1 MAFAKKTV
9 GDLLTFVLCEG
20 IALSVSSVIGTSAS
34 NSEDGRLLE
43 RNWLRDRFQ
52 QACEDGTR
60 VIVFAAEPGMGKSSF
75 LKKLAKDYA
84 DSIYVEIRR
93 PLATD
98 TASGFWGALLSQLD
112 LDGIRIPN
120 TPYEAAA
127 LAKEHLPLPDGRLR
141 LVIIDALGR
150 APELVDN
157 EGLAGL
163 DSLPEGVVVVI
174 GTRPGRHL
182 DVLEAAG
189 ARVEWIDSR
198 CAENLAELK
207 HWACAQFPEAPQEYI
222 DSFVNGAEGNFLIA
236 RHLLNAIRHKD
247 IKPHELN
254 STPKALEAALS
265 VLWEEQYEQAPF
277 EIHDDLVFVACLIA
291 EAGEPLPAVSIADFL
306 GFSASRVGRVL
317 TYLRPLLR
325 HNEVEH
331 GLSFFSRR
339 LGRLIAN
346 RYRRDLVQ
354 VHEQVISF
362 FRDSYPSWDEMDDH
376 YGWFYLGYH
385 CDRFAR
391 TARRCDFSTLHWLG
405 EGPFIKTKLAKT
417 HSLSAVLDDLSRC
430 LRAAL
435 QERELPRIVSY
446 GLRIPRLRA
455 KEVMNGLHDLADAG
469 QFGLAADRAML
480 LQRESSRLKA
490 LLLLAWQ
497 ALEEGQTETAKS
509 LTTKAGTIV
518 YVDMS
523 QEDRLLFAFIM
534 ADLLKIM
541 PLEALVP
548 IFRNCRNMSHS
559 VSVAWRLS
567 IMSGLSKAKRLEIL
581 KLAISCAQRITDKE
595 ERERR
600 LTRLNED
607 IATVRRSKSCEYDL
621 SKALVNEVNAI
632 DIKLETGEELESKI
646 AALDL
651 APEEERAQ
659 AFRTALEFIGS
670 YKDEAK
676 RVEAISRL
684 VVELVKYSNENWIV
698 SSFEDL
704 ITTIVALHSPIYRQ
718 KSIIAAS
725 RLITGVSRTKGWR
738 DVFVRLGAVI
748 ETIED
753 PALRVGAWVWLSL
766 ARHEARD
773 FKGAKDTLNLSAS
786 LAFHIADLEEQAK
799 ALSLL
804 SSCAA
809 AIGCPDRAR
818 NLAFHSLQAWEAP
831 APNRI
836 DTETRAAMVVGISA
850 NINEERSLE
859 YYDSSIKVA
868 LEIPDMRVRAN
879 LLAAL
884 AGNLYK
890 MGEDDWARRTQDKA
904 LEVAKSMKA
913 SAAQA
918 ITLAQLAVQES
929 LCGNVSSSDQILLDA
944 EEAARAEAV
953 PEKRREALLT
963 IASSKRNGGDEA
975 GARVLILEVIGELE
989 KLEVQDLS
997 KASDLCVLAK
1007 LIREPRSKET
1017 LVKLIKKVRRYVKS
1031 LPAGEKQKTLLLI
1044 VRCWLALGDYESATA
1059 EYLEI
1064 EDDMEVKSEAKI
1076 SLAVSMIRNN
1086 PKMALQ
1092 LLAGVPIFS
1101 LRMRGVKECAD
1112 ELLSDKLA
1120 GKRAAALDILSE
1132 LTLMAVADEKCADML
1147 IAKWVGLSN
1156 DRKAITESLTKIGY
1170 PIKDVLTGQLNEP
1183 ALGQD

>member
-1 MAFAKKTV
+1 M
-9 GDLLTFVLCEG
+9 
-20 IALSVSSVIGTSAS
+20 SVSSVIGTSTCGV
-34 NSEDGRLLE
+34 ETGRLLE
-43 RNWLRDRFQ
+43 RSWLQERFQ
-52 QACEDGTR
+52 EACRNHVR
-60 VIVFAAEPGMGKSSF
+60 VVVFAAEPGMGKSSF
-75 LKKLAKDYA
+75 LKKLAEEYT

-98 TASGFWGALLSQLD
+98 TAIGFWRALLSQLD
-112 LDGIRIPN
+112 LDGIHIPD
-120 TPYEAAA
+120 TPYEAAL
-127 LAKEHLPLPDGRLR
+127 LARQHLPLAEEGKLR
-141 LVIIDALGR
+141 LIIIDALGR
-150 APELVDN
+150 APDLVDN

-182 DVLEAAG
+182 DILEAAG
-189 ARVEWIDSR
+189 ARIEWIDSS
-198 CAENLAELK
+198 CADNLAELK
-207 HWACAQFPEAPQEYI
+207 TWARNQFPEAPKEYI
-222 DSFVNGAEGNFLIA
+222 DNFVEGAEGNFLIA
-236 RHLLNAIRHKD
+236 RHLLQAIRSKD
-247 IKPHELN
+247 IEPHEL
-254 STPKALEAALS
+254 SATPKSLEAALS
-265 VLWEEQYEQAPF
+265 VLWEEQYDQAPF

-306 GFSASRVGRVL
+306 GFSASRVGRVI

-325 HNEVEH
+325 HTGTEE
-331 GLSFFSRR
+331 GLSFFSKR
-339 LGRLIAN
+339 LGRLISS

-362 FRDSYPSWDEMDDH
+362 FRDSYPSWDEMDDR

-405 EGPFIKTKLAKT
+405 EGPYIRTKLVKT

-469 QFGLAADRAML
+469 QFDLAADRAML
-480 LQRESSRLKA
+480 LQRESSKLKA

-497 ALEEGQTETAKS
+497 AMEEGQVEVAKA
-509 LTTKAGTIV
+509 LTTKVGTVV
-518 YVDMS
+518 YADMS

-541 PLEALVP
+541 PLAKLEP
-548 IFRNCRNMSHS
+548 IFLACRDMSHS
-559 VSVAWRLS
+559 SSVAWRLS
-567 IMSGLSKAKRLEIL
+567 IMTGLTKTKRLEIL
-581 KLAISCAQRITDKE
+581 KLALSCAQRISNKQ
-595 ERERR
+595 ERERHIKR
-600 LTRLNED
+600 LTED
-607 IATVRRSKSCEYDL
+607 IASVKRSKICEYEL
-621 SKALVNEVNAI
+621 SKALVSEVNAVEL
-632 DIKLETGEELESKI
+632 KLDMNEELGKKIEGLESV
-646 AALDL
+646 
-651 APEEERAQ
+651 PENERAQ

-676 RVEAISRL
+676 RVEAISHL

-718 KSIIAAS
+718 KAVIVAS

-738 DVFVRLGAVI
+738 DVFVRLDAVI

-773 FKGAKDTLNLSAS
+773 YKGAQDTLNLSAS
-786 LAFHIADLEEQAK
+786 LAFHIANLEEQAK

-809 AIGCPDRAR
+809 AIGCPARAR
-818 NLAFHSLQAWEAP
+818 NLAFHSLQVWESPSAV
-831 APNRI
+831 RV

-850 NINEERSLE
+850 NITEERSLE
-859 YYDSSIKVA
+859 YYDSSIKAA

-904 LEVAKSMKA
+904 LEVAKSMEANA
-913 SAAQA
+913 SQS
-918 ITLAQLAVQES
+918 ITLAQLAMQES
-929 LCGNVSSSDQILLDA
+929 LCGNVSSSDQILIDA
-944 EEAARAEAV
+944 EISARAESV

-963 IASSKRNGGDEA
+963 VASSKRSGGDEN
-975 GARVLILEVIGELE
+975 GARTLILEIIGELE
-989 KLEVQDLS
+989 KLSIPELRR
-997 KASDLCVLAK
+997 ASDLCVLAK
-1007 LIREPRSKET
+1007 LIKEPHSKET
-1017 LVKLIKKVRRYVKS
+1017 LLKLLKKIRRNLKGMDS
-1031 LPAGEKQKTLLLI
+1031 EEKQQTQLLI
-1044 VRCWLALGDYESATA
+1044 VRCLLALGEYNDAIT

-1064 EDDMEVKSEAKI
+1064 SDVKIKSEAKI
-1076 SLAVSMIRNN
+1076 SLAVSMIKNS
-1086 PKMALQ
+1086 PDMALQ
-1092 LLAGVPIFS
+1092 LLSGVPIFS
-1101 LRMRGVKECAD
+1101 LRMRGIRKCAD
-1112 ELLSDKLA
+1112 ELMSDKLA
-1120 GKRAAALDILSE
+1120 GKRAAALETLAE
-1132 LTLMAVADEKCADML
+1132 LTLMAAADEKCADVL
-1147 IAKWVGLSN
+1147 IAKWVSLSN

-1170 PIKDVLTGQLNEP
+1170 PLKDVLTGQINEP
-1183 ALGQD
+1183 TVSQD